1 MHPPN
6 HSSLSS
12 CPLQD
17 HASAFL
23 GTSGAPSPAAV
34 ATTLASL
41 LAVNSLIYSFLMHA
55 LYAILLRGM
64 GYDLGPMPGLA
75 GRLLPTAPGL
85 GTR

>member
-1 MHPPN
+1 
-6 HSSLSS
+6 
-12 CPLQD
+12 
-17 HASAFL
+17 
-23 GTSGAPSPAAV
+23 V